1 MSTPDEPET
10 DDLAELVRDPE
21 RAASPELAAGARAL
35 RAELDAWADPEPPA
49 DLAQRTLA
57 RIALAGASPA
67 ADEHE
72 ARGALE
78 VLTTQPFAA
87 TPGTK
92 RRGLLVRLCV
102 QALAAC
108 LLFGI
113 SASFTALVYPAVV
126 HALEEGRLESCQSRL
141 KHLARALHAYRQDH
155 PDEEQPSNA
164 ALRRALIDGGYAE
177 PADFVCPGAGGDLYG
192 PESYVGTVLAESDD
206 QPVYWDRFG
215 NHPQG
220 INVVYADAR
229 VELLDVMDFKFKP
242 EKR

>member
-67 ADEHE
+67 AEEHE

-177 PADFVCPGAGGDLYG
+177 PADFVCPGAGGDTTAPSPTWYG
-192 PESYVGTVLAESDD
+192 PRRERRPARLLGPLR
-206 QPVYWDRFG
+206 QP
-215 NHPQG
+215 PQG

-242 EKR
+242 ERR